1 MILPELFDLW
11 QETLQW
17 QPNEVIQARFQQLY
31 DLILEGNQRFNL
43 TRITQPEEFWEKHLW
58 DSLSGLAWLQ
68 KSHPDLLTKSLS
80 VIDLG
85 TGAGFP
91 GVPIA
96 IAYSLWSITL
106 LDSTQK
112 KINFLEEVAVQLQ
125 LNNTK
130 TCLGRAETI
139 GKSQKHNSAYD
150 IVCLRAVANADLCV
164 NYALP
169 FLKVGGTAILYR
181 GQWSAADTINL
192 EETVQLLGGKILEI
206 ASFKTPLS
214 HGVRHCL
221 YISKQVET
229 LNRTVKLKPKSD

>member
-17 QPNEVIQARFQQLY
+17 QPAEVIQVRFQKLY

-96 IAYSLWSITL
+96 IAYSLWSVTL

-112 KINFLEEVAVQLQ
+112 KINFLEEVIDKLE
-125 LNNTK
+125 LNNAK

-139 GKSQKHNSAYD
+139 GKSQKYNSAYD

-169 FLKVGGTAILYR
+169 FLKVEGTAILYR

-192 EETVQLLGGKILEI
+192 EKTVQLLGGKILEI

-229 LNRTVKLKPKSD
+229 LNRTVKLKPRLD

>member
-11 QETLQW
+11 QETLEW
-17 QPNEVIQARFQQLY
+17 QPDGAQQARFQQLY
-31 DLILEGNQRFNL
+31 ELILEGNQRCNL

-68 KSHPDLLTKSLS
+68 KSQPDLLTKSLS

-96 IAYSLWSITL
+96 IAYPHWSVTL

-112 KINFLEEVAVQLQ
+112 KINFLEEVIDKLE

-130 TCLGRAETI
+130 TRLGRAEI
-139 GKSQKHNSAYD
+139 VGKNPKHNCAYD
-150 IVCLRAVANADLCV
+150 IVCLRAVANVDICV

-169 FLKVGGTAILYR
+169 FLKKTGIAILYR
-181 GQWSAADTINL
+181 GQWSAQDSLSL
-192 EETVQLLGGKILEI
+192 EENLGKAGGKILEI
-206 ASFKTPLS
+206 ASFTTPLS
-214 HGVRHCL
+214 QSIRHCL
-221 YISKQVET
+221 YISKG
-229 LNRTVKLKPKSD
+229 